1 MSANILKYEKINR
14 MEDRSC
20 SNAVSSLD
28 SHDSPSFHIHRIEQ
42 EEIELQIHFEE
53 YQNIERRNGRQE
65 TFEQF
70 FCFIAFRK
78 LNPCI
83 FHIESLPRRKS

>member
-20 SNAVSSLD
+20 SNAVSSPRDEERVTTKLD
-28 SHDSPSFHIHRIEQ
+28 SHDSPSFHIHRIKQ

-53 YQNIERRNGRQE
+53 YQ
-65 TFEQF
+65 
-70 FCFIAFRK
+70 K
-78 LNPCI
+78 
-83 FHIESLPRRKS
+83 H